1 MTYNIFFS
9 KFSLFSNATLSIF
22 SNITML
28 QITVPEICQLTK
40 SNPQIDMLKK
50 LVFPSKGNKS

>member
-1 MTYNIFFS
+1 
-9 KFSLFSNATLSIF
+9 
-22 SNITML
+22 ML